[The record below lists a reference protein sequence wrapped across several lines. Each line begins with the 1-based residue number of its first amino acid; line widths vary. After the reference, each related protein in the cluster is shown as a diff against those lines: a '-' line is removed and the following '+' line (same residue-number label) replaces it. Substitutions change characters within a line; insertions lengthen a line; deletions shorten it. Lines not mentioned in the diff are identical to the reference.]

1 MADWKDVWKDAVGAA
16 LAKLKA
22 RAPEAQGYLRE
33 VAESHK
39 KSLRALLSAFADG
52 RIDEPTLEGELADE
66 KLVFEGELLA
76 VQAMTKRA
84 AQDAAN
90 AFFDVI
96 EKAAATTIG
105 GLL

>member
-1 MADWKDVWKDAVGAA
+1 MADFNDIWKDALGAA
-16 LAKLKA
+16 TGKLKS
-22 RAPEAQGYLRE
+22 RAPEAQEFVRE

-52 RIDEPTLEGELADE
+52 KIDEPTLESELADE
-66 KLVFEGELLA
+66 KLVLQGELLA
-76 VQAMTKRA
+76 LQAITKKA

-90 AFFDVI
+90 AFMDVI
-96 EKAAATTIG
+96 EKAASTAIG

>member
-1 MADWKDVWKDAVGAA
+1 MADWKDVWREALDAAKDKVE
-16 LAKLKA
+16 K
-22 RAPEAQGYLRE
+22 RAPEAQKFIRD
-33 VAESHK
+33 VADAHK
-39 KSLRALLSAFADG
+39 KSLASLLAAFTDG
-52 RIDEPTLEGELADE
+52 QIDEATLESELADE

-76 VQAMTKRA
+76 VQAMTKKA

-96 EKAAATTIG
+96 EKAVATGIG